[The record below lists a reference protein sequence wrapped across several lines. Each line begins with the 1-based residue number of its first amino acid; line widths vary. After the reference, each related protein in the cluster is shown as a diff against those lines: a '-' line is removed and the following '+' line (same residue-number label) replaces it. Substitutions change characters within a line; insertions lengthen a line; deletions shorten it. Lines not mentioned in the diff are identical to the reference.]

1 MGFPTAN
8 VKVEGDVLVDDGV
21 YVTSATI
28 KGEHRKGMTHV
39 GRRPTF
45 GLEERTVETH
55 LFEFD
60 RDVYGATIR
69 IHFHLRIR
77 GTQRFSSAEELEA
90 QLRRDRDEALD
101 FFRGPGRNLVV

>member
-1 MGFPTAN
+1 
-8 VKVEGDVLVDDGV
+8 
-21 YVTSATI
+21 
-28 KGEHRKGMTHV
+28 V

-60 RDVYGATIR
+60 RDVYHAALR

-77 GTQRFSSAEELEA
+77 GTQKFSSPEELEG
-90 QLRRDRDEALD
+90 QLRRDRETALG
-101 FFRGPGRNLVV
+101 FFHGSGRNLVI